1 MSDVNKQVYEQTK
14 NVTLQ
19 VAKITSATISEI
31 SKVLLMILIEQAEKN
46 KANKLLNQDG
56 EVALKELYDIVSKG
70 KGALMNIKIP
80 DEDIE
85 KMKECMKKNE
95 VLFAVTDLKSD
106 NAKMVLYLDRD
117 SEHMKDAIT
126 MYQAQKGLINE
137 ISPDLFIKNY
147 KNTNIGV
154 IENVSAIDLELFR
167 HYSKENNFLYAALPS
182 DDGYKILYDNE
193 FKAKIA
199 ETLENVSIDL
209 TGAMGPLVKEQVE
222 IRIKGRK
229 AVNIAVEDAEKE
241 YFIVNGKSPKNY
253 VHLTA
258 DGFSYYKNNQA
269 IVTMNRSN
277 PEFMKSAY
285 AAIEGLKEPIVLTK
299 DEFNLPDKE
308 RWELLNAVNSIY
320 PTDYSIDID
329 KIKGA
334 SVGTPELNHLA
345 EAKEYKNKFTDKEI
359 IVRNQKS
366 LSYQLARAKE
376 KSIEENRDAP
386 VKSHTK
392 GER

>member
-1 MSDVNKQVYEQTK
+1 MSDVNRQVYEQTK

-19 VAKITSATISEI
+19 AAKITSATISEI
-31 SKVLLMILIEQAEKN
+31 SKVLLMILIEQAEKR
-46 KANKLLNQDG
+46 KLDKMLNQDG
-56 EVALKELYDIVSKG
+56 EVALKELYSAVNKG
-70 KGALMNIKIP
+70 DASLMNIKIP

-85 KMKECMKKNE
+85 QMKGCMKKNG

-137 ISPDLFIKNY
+137 ITPDLFIKNY
-147 KNTNIGV
+147 KDTNIGV
-154 IENVSAIDLELFR
+154 IENVSPVDLELFR
-167 HYSKENNFLYAALPS
+167 HYSKENNILYAALPS
-182 DDGYKILYDNE
+182 DDGFKILYSDEYKN
-193 FKAKIA
+193 KVAA
-199 ETLENVSIDL
+199 ALENVSIDL
-209 TGAMGPLVKEQVE
+209 TGTKGPLVKEQVE
-222 IRIKGRK
+222 IRIRGRK

-241 YFIVNGKSPKNY
+241 YFIVNGKSPKNF
-253 VHLTA
+253 VNLTA

-285 AAIEGLKEPIVLTK
+285 AAIEGLNEPIVLTK
-299 DEFNLPDKE
+299 DEFKLPDKE
-308 RWELLNAVNSIY
+308 RWELLNAVSSVY

-334 SVGTPELNHLA
+334 SVGSPELNHLT
-345 EAKEYKNKFTDKEI
+345 EAKEYKNKFVNKEI
-359 IVRNQKS
+359 IVKNQKS

-376 KSIEENRDAP
+376 KSIEENRESP
-386 VKSHTK
+386 VKTHSK